1 MLSGIEKNHLEHH
14 HGGFNN
20 DWMISMLMMIIMTMV
35 LMIIMTMVLMI
46 IMTMMFRWL
55 EGGSSHNHDHGVPNL
70 MIMTMMFRCVM
81 MMRMMM
87 MMR

>member
-1 MLSGIEKNHLEHH
+1 
-14 HGGFNN
+14 
-20 DWMISMLMMIIMTMV
+20 MISMLM
-35 LMIIMTMVLMI
+35 MIIMTMVLMI

-70 MIMTMMFRCVM
+70 MIMTMMFRWVM

-87 MMR
+87 MMG